1 MTGNSQGER
10 RNGGKKRERKGHQ
23 GRRHYDGQRGEWAAV
38 GESFGCSEGKAGGSC
53 WLVVAMEHLIVI
65 CLFSDG

>member
-10 RNGGKKRERKGHQ
+10 RNGEKRERKGHQ

-38 GESFGCSEGKAGGSC
+38 GELFGCSEGKAVVVLADGGDGASDH
-53 WLVVAMEHLIVI
+53 HLFV
-65 CLFSDG
+65 F